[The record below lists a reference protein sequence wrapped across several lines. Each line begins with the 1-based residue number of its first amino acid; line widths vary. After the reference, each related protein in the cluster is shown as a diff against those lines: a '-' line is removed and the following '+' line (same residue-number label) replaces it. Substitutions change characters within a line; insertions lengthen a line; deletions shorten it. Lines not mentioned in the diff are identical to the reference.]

1 MLKKFLDRTVGNI
14 KDKRLKKILDKT
26 TGIITDERGDLPTL
40 TTVLGLGIVA
50 ALVVVALI
58 VLAPQTTRDFWSAA
72 TGWIRNQF
80 GF

>member
-1 MLKKFLDRTVGNI
+1 MLKRYLDSAV
-14 KDKRLKKILDKT
+14 D
-26 TGIITDERGDLPTL
+26 IIMDERGDLPTL

-58 VLAPQTTRDFWSAA
+58 VLAPQTTRDFWNAA
-72 TGWIRNQF
+72 TSWIRNQF